1 MLTIYAD
8 GACSGN
14 PGPAGAGIVLLEPQA
29 GNFVVVG
36 TQERALGHGTNQI
49 AELVAASMAIEA
61 AIEHSA
67 TEIVVRCD
75 SEYVVKGVNEW
86 MGGWIKNGWR
96 NASKKPVANKEH
108 WLTILDALNRARGAA
123 GKSIRFE
130 WVRGHDSDPWNNM
143 ADELAVAASRM
154 RPGQNVSSP
163 PKAQTP
169 STVPAQELHRVVS
182 MAEAA
187 SRDNDERIKLL
198 TEKLEL
204 AVSWIE
210 DLPRKNASHQMLDH
224 VLNDLRA
231 ALGR

>member
-14 PGPAGAGIVLLEPQA
+14 PGPAGSAILLLEPQ
-29 GNFVVVG
+29 GGKLVTIG
-36 TQERALGHGTNQI
+36 SEERALGHGTNQI

-61 AIEHSA
+61 AIKHSA
-67 TEIVVRCD
+67 TEITVRCD
-75 SEYVVKGVNEW
+75 SEYVVKGINDW
-86 MGGWIKNGWR
+86 MAGWIRNGWR

-108 WLTILDALNRARGAA
+108 WLTILDGLNRARGDL
-123 GKSIRFE
+123 GKTIRFE
-130 WVRGHDSDPWNNM
+130 WVRGHDSDVFNNQV
-143 ADELAVAASRM
+143 DELAVAASRM
-154 RPGQNVSSP
+154 KPGHNVSLP
-163 PKAQTP
+163 AKGQDP
-169 STVPAQELHRVVS
+169 SMVPAQELNRVVS

-198 TEKLEL
+198 TEKLEF
-204 AVSWIE
+204 AISWIE

-224 VLNDLRA
+224 HLNDLRA